1 MRKITFLILF
11 AFAVSG
17 MSCLAVSEEEEPSD
31 ERTEASLGAKLLF
44 YIPNRVLDI
53 LDMVRVRLRV
63 GPGLALDLRATE
75 AADLFVGTYGS
86 VYAGLPGPRMR
97 RMPVLPVGIES
108 RTGVEVSVA
117 DATTGLGVGPDYSP
131 TEIGAGV
138 QLLIVGADVG
148 FDPMEIVDFIGGFF
162 LWDPRRDDWP

>member
-1 MRKITFLILF
+1 MKRITSLILLVF
-11 AFAVSG
+11 VLSG
-17 MSCLAVSEEEEPSD
+17 MSCLADAEERELSD
-31 ERTEASLGAKLLF
+31 EGGKASLGAKLLL
-44 YIPNRVLDI
+44 YIPNRVLDL
-53 LDMVRVRLRV
+53 LDMVRIRLRV

-97 RMPVLPVGIES
+97 RMPVLPVGLES

-117 DATTGLGVGPDYSP
+117 DVSTGLGVGPDYSP

>member
-1 MRKITFLILF
+1 MKRLVILILF
-11 AFAVSG
+11 AFVLSG
-17 MSCLAVSEEEEPSD
+17 VPCVAGSEEEPAEEREP
-31 ERTEASLGAKLLF
+31 ASIGAKLLF
-44 YIPNRVLDI
+44 YIPNRVLDL

-63 GPGLALDLRATE
+63 GPGLAVDLRATK

-97 RMPVLPVGIES
+97 RMPVLPVGLES
-108 RTGVEVSVA
+108 RTGVAVSVA
-117 DATTGLGVGPDYSP
+117 DVSTGLGVGPDYSP

-148 FDPMEIVDFIGGFF
+148 FDPVEIVDFIGGFF